1 MDGSTTTPAAA
12 GSLFG
17 RGPESS
23 RTERWLRGPT
33 RRREQLRLLVDPA
46 TRAAAAQVLALQD
59 PDTDAFDAL
68 YLRYAPYV
76 ATIGSRMLG
85 RDDELDDLVQDVFM
99 QVLRGLCQLRG
110 AAFKGWLAQIT
121 IRSATLRLRKRCL
134 RRELMTVEIPAPH
147 ELLCS
152 HPVTREPRMLS
163 REVYNQLDVLPPKS
177 RVMWVLR
184 HVQGEPLH
192 VIAER
197 SGCSLSTV
205 QRRLGD
211 AQSTL
216 EERFVQDFAV

>member
-23 RTERWLRGPT
+23 RTERWLRPPT
-33 RRREQLRLLVDPA
+33 RRREQLRLLADPA
-46 TRAAAAQVLALQD
+46 TRAAAAQVLELQH
-59 PDTDAFDAL
+59 PDTDAFGAL

-99 QVLRGLCQLRG
+99 QVLRGLCQQRS

-121 IRSATLRLRKRCL
+121 IRSATRRLRKRGL
-134 RRELMTVEIPAPH
+134 RHELMTAETPAPH
-147 ELLCS
+147 ELLCTQR
-152 HPVTREPRMLS
+152 VTPEQRMLS
-163 REVYNQLDVLPPKS
+163 REVYNQLDILPAKW
-177 RVMWVLR
+177 RMIWVLR
-184 HVQGEPLH
+184 HVKGEPLH
-192 VIAER
+192 VIAAR

-205 QRRLGD
+205 QRRLVD

-216 EERFVQDFAV
+216 EERFVQDFAL